1 MIIQI
6 FITVVLLATLGF
18 FLSHRPARGMFR
30 LAIVTTVLFGVYL
43 AWFPAYATQIAE
55 FFGVGRGTDL
65 ITYVW
70 ILLSIFVFILIYI
83 KFAEQ
88 NRLLTLLVRRLALL
102 DANNDGNDPDKND

>member
-6 FITVVLLATLGF
+6 FITAILLATLGF
-18 FLSHRPARGMFR
+18 FLAHRPTRGVFR
-30 LAIVTTVLFGVYL
+30 LAIVATVLFGIYL
-43 AWFPAYATQIAE
+43 AWFPAYATRIAE
-55 FFGVGRGTDL
+55 FFGVGRGADL

-83 KFAEQ
+83 KFVEQ

-102 DANNDGNDPDKND
+102 DANNGGSDPDKND